1 MRRARPTADRSH
13 SRREISGRRPQARLF
28 ATARHPVPRL
38 AAMLFEQ
45 LDVGDGH
52 AAVDRLAH
60 VVDGEQADAKPLILN
75 ETREALQPVFGVFCP
90 SEWDKIGT
98 TRTPSRR
105 PLESIA
111 RLALRYAKQ
120 REMIGQPAQGFQTL
134 KVGPPAWKRRRC
146 RTKSSRDSRRAHL
159 RGRLQPRRL
168 GGVSQ
173 RRSAVR
179 ARAKSVCADYLRSPR
194 RSANVMRF
202 AAAPG
207 HVATAHPLTS
217 ALARLAA
224 PRSIRIVKN
233 SPQTI
238 EGTPRRFVLFLGL
251 RHP

>member
-1 MRRARPTADRSH
+1 M
-13 SRREISGRRPQARLF
+13 
-28 ATARHPVPRL
+28 
-38 AAMLFEQ
+38 
-45 LDVGDGH
+45 
-52 AAVDRLAH
+52 
-60 VVDGEQADAKPLILN
+60 ILN

-105 PLESIA
+105 PLGSIA

-120 REMIGQPAQGFQTL
+120 CETLGQPAQGFQTL
-134 KVGPPAWKRRRC
+134 KAGPPAWKRRRC

-173 RRSAVR
+173 RRHAVR

-194 RSANVMRF
+194 RSANVMRL

-217 ALARLAA
+217 ALARLSA

-238 EGTPRRFVLFLGL
+238 EGTPRRFDLFLGL